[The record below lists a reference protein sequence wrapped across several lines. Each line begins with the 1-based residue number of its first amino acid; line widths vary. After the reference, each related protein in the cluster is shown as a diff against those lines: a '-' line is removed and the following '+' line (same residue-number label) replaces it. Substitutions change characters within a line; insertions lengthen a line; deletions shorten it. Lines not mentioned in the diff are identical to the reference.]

1 MYEQQTKEYAQNGY
15 TLVRGLIPAAEVR
28 ELVAHYMEM
37 NAAEFNIPTP
47 DISDVAA
54 PEMRALYLDLL
65 DRYKRVCSDKS
76 QLFNEMRRRQEAGLR
91 KVLDS

>member
-1 MYEQQTKEYAQNGY
+1 MA
-15 TLVRGLIPAAEVR
+15 LSSPSAASAS
-28 ELVAHYMEM
+28 LNLSAMDM

-54 PEMRALYLDLL
+54 PEMRSLYLDLL
-65 DRYKRVCSDKS
+65 ERYKRVCSDKS

-91 KVLDS
+91 KVFGLAACTTFEFHGWY